1 MKSTLTSFD
10 GIDPESS
17 NGYEYDYCDYDD
29 ADVLFIRLRKYFP
42 VCKVHILCC

>member
-1 MKSTLTSFD
+1 MKITLTSFD

-17 NGYEYDYCDYDD
+17 NGYEYDYDD

-42 VCKVHILCC
+42 VCKVLILCC